1 MVSRKTLKP
10 KGDFIL
16 LLLVFV
22 LKLII
27 NPFLF
32 YTTANDHYVLN
43 LFDCNICVC
52 GCFHV
57 SFLRRRRVVEV
68 CSMAYFICWHFFP
81 FIFPLR
87 LSQSMVVITVS
98 QVEHGVLQLVD
109 NENPQITVLVD
120 CEGLSPLRVP
130 MQILRSCSCLLQDHF
145 PKRLGCLFV
154 IKLPPVARVVAQTFI
169 QVSFKFT

>member
-1 MVSRKTLKP
+1 MIIISIYLIVIYVCVGVFMFLSLEGGGWWKFVPWHTLFA
-10 KGDFIL
+10 GF
-16 LLLVFV
+16 
-22 LKLII
+22 
-27 NPFLF
+27 
-32 YTTANDHYVLN
+32 
-43 LFDCNICVC
+43 
-52 GCFHV
+52 
-57 SFLRRRRVVEV
+57 
-68 CSMAYFICWHFFP
+68 FFP

-87 LSQSMVVITVS
+87 LGQSMVVITVS

-154 IKLPPVARVVAQTFI
+154 IKLPPVARVIAQTFI